1 MQSNNADPKNT
12 QSSQTPPISRL
23 LQYVVPYTLGFVFSI
38 IGMIVVASTE
48 TGLAAL
54 MKPML
59 DGSFVNK
66 DPQTI
71 RFVPLAIMGIFII
84 RGVAGFAANYG
95 MSWVSRSV
103 VRDMRREVYSH
114 LMDLPT
120 RFYDQHSA
128 GHLSSK
134 LVYDAEQVGLATSNA
149 ITIIIRDTFT
159 IIGLLAW
166 MVYLNWQL
174 SLIFV
179 VISPAITF
187 LMLLIS
193 RRFRVIS
200 RRIQRSIGNV
210 SQAAQQLVSGQRI
223 VKIFGAKQQ
232 ENQAFRKIN
241 EFTSKQQLKM
251 AMTSALSVPV
261 SQILAAAAISGL
273 LYVATKPSFL
283 ESITVGTFMSFVT
296 AAMLLLAPMKRLAK
310 VMASWEKG
318 MAAALSIFELLDHPK
333 EQDKGTIAVDRV
345 KGDIEF
351 SHVNFGYV
359 EDRNLALHDVSF
371 RIHPGQT
378 VAIVGKSG
386 SGKSTLVNLI
396 PRLYELESGTIKI
409 DGISITDMKLD
420 DLRRQIALV
429 SQDITLFN
437 DTVANNIAFGKRDHV
452 DESKIFEA
460 AEAANAMEF
469 IEKLPDG
476 IHTQIGDKGNSL
488 SGGQR
493 QRIAIARAI
502 FKNAPILIL
511 DEATSALDTHAERY
525 IQSALDRLMKGR
537 TTLVIAHRLSTIE
550 NADIILVMSD
560 GKIVEQGNHSG
571 LISCDGLYAALHRM
585 QFKDKDVVNA

>member
-1 MQSNNADPKNT
+1 MQSNKVDPKGKQNS
-12 QSSQTPPISRL
+12 QSLPTSRL
-23 LQYVVPYTLGFVFSI
+23 FRYVLPYTLGFVFSI
-38 IGMIVVASTE
+38 IGMIVIASTE

-71 RFVPLAIMGIFII
+71 RFIPLAIMGIFIV

-95 MSWVSRSV
+95 MSWVSRNV
-103 VRDMRREVYSH
+103 VRDMRQEIYSH
-114 LMDLPT
+114 FMDLPT
-120 RFYDQHSA
+120 RFYDQNTA

-210 SQAAQQLVSGQRI
+210 SQAAQQLVNGQRI

-232 ENQAFRKIN
+232 ENQAFHKIN

-251 AMTSALSVPV
+251 AVTSALSVPV
-261 SQILAAAAISGL
+261 SQLLAAAAISGL

-283 ESITVGTFMSFVT
+283 EAITVGTFMSFVT

-310 VMASWEKG
+310 VMSSWEKG
-318 MAAALSIFELLDHPK
+318 MAAAISIFELLDQPK
-333 EQDKGTIAVDRV
+333 EQDNGTIEVDRV

-351 SHVNFGYV
+351 SHVSFGYAK
-359 EDRNLALHDVSF
+359 DRNMALHDVSF
-371 RIHPGQT
+371 RVHPGQT

-396 PRLYELESGTIKI
+396 PRLYEAESGSIQI
-409 DGISITDMKLD
+409 DGISVTQMKLD

-429 SQDITLFN
+429 SQDITLFD
-437 DTVANNIAFGKRDHV
+437 DTVANNIAFGNREKVKED
-452 DESKIFEA
+452 DIIQA
-460 AEAANAMEF
+460 AQAANAMEF
-469 IEKLPDG
+469 IDNLPDG

-502 FKNAPILIL
+502 FKDAPILIL

-550 NADIILVMSD
+550 NADVILVMSD
-560 GKIVEQGNHSG
+560 GKIIEQGNHSG
-571 LISCDGLYAALHRM
+571 LISCDGHYAALHRM
-585 QFKDKDVVNA
+585 QFKDVVNA